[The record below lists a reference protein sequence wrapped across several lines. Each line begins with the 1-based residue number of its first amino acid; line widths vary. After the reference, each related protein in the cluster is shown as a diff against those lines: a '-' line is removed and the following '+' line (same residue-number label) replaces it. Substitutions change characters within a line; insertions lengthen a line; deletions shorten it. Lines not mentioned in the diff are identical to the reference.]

1 MSEDVKRAAGES
13 AEIMNQIPEDKRAMA
28 AKLAEAYACGLATGM
43 EISEN
48 AAAEETAKNRE
59 RQNDYRRVKT

>member
-28 AKLAEAYACGLATGM
+28 AKLAEACACGLATGM

-48 AAAEETAKNRE
+48 AAAEETAKN
-59 RQNDYRRVKT
+59 

>member
-1 MSEDVKRAAGES
+1 MRYWSVCFFIPLSTVRRAAGES

-48 AAAEETAKNRE
+48 AAAEETAKN
-59 RQNDYRRVKT
+59 